1 MALYRIKPGFDP
13 KSASGPLWNRDGK
26 MDYLLGSVFE
36 VEDELSWNDPL
47 VTMDANGNYWYLNP
61 DWVVPAVTT
70 LDVSTLGDEI

>member
-1 MALYRIKPGFDP
+1 MTLYRIKPGFDP
-13 KSASGPLWNRDGK
+13 KSASLPSWNRDGK

-61 DWVVPAVTT
+61 DWVVPAVTE
-70 LDVSTLGDEI
+70 LDLTVLGDKI